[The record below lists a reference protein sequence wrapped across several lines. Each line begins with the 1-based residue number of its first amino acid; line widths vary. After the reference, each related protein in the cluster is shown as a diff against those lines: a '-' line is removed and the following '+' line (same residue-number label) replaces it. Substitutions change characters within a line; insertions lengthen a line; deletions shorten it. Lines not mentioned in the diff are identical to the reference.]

1 MEGATPE
8 AVASQLL
15 ATGVV
20 PVRIAP
26 VEEDGE
32 EAPSLPL
39 AILTERVSAEDRIVF
54 CRHMYRL
61 SKAGIPI
68 VRAMN
73 GLADSTR
80 NRAFARILRAV
91 CESLR
96 SGHELSDALAL
107 HPRVFSTLFVAV
119 IRVGENTGRLE
130 EAFGQIGSYLELD
143 RETRKRIKAA
153 TRYPKLVLLAIG
165 AAMVLINL
173 FVIPSFVKTFEGL
186 GAELPW
192 ATRVLIATSNFTVA
206 HWHHLLLLGL
216 GAAVAVR
223 LWLRTS
229 DGRLRWHRAKL
240 RIPIVGSIVERAT
253 LARYARSFAMT
264 FTAGVPVIQ
273 TLQIVARAVDNDW
286 IASGIRAMQSG
297 IERGETLARAA
308 AASGLF
314 DPLMLQM
321 IAVGEESG
329 ALGDMHREVAETYE
343 SEVDYDLK
351 RLSDNLEPLLIVGI
365 GAVVLVLALG
375 VYLPMWDLATAVKSG

>member
-1 MEGATPE
+1 M
-8 AVASQLL
+8 
-15 ATGVV
+15 
-20 PVRIAP
+20 
-26 VEEDGE
+26 
-32 EAPSLPL
+32 
-39 AILTERVSAEDRIVF
+39 
-54 CRHMYRL
+54 
-61 SKAGIPI
+61 
-68 VRAMN
+68 
-73 GLADSTR
+73 
-80 NRAFARILRAV
+80 
-91 CESLR
+91 
-96 SGHELSDALAL
+96 
-107 HPRVFSTLFVAV
+107 
-119 IRVGENTGRLE
+119 
-130 EAFGQIGSYLELD
+130 
-143 RETRKRIKAA
+143 
-153 TRYPKLVLLAIG
+153 
-165 AAMVLINL
+165 
-173 FVIPSFVKTFEGL
+173 
-186 GAELPW
+186 
-192 ATRVLIATSNFTVA
+192 
-206 HWHHLLLLGL
+206 
-216 GAAVAVR
+216 R